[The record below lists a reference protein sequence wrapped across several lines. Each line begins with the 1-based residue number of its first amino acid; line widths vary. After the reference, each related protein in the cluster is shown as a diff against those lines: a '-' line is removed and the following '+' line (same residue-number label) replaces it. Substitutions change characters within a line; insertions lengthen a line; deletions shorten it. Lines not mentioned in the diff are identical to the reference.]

1 MGRTSS
7 SKTKALQKS
16 IHDWQQCK
24 LRTAAFLSAV
34 AGGAAVIQYMTPHL
48 IKTPMYDS
56 KLSGEDWVQELLNG
70 HPGRF
75 HDNLGMSKHV
85 FRKLVHGLQMYAGLD
100 DSKHIT
106 KEEQVAIFLCL
117 CQTGGVT
124 HDIRE
129 QFQRSP
135 DTISRCVAEYI
146 LHCSIANTV
155 LVESSAAFWTW

>member
-1 MGRTSS
+1 MGHTSS

-16 IHDWQQCK
+16 IHDQQQCK

-34 AGGAAVIQYMTPHL
+34 TGGAAVMQYMTPDL

-56 KLSGEDWVQELLNG
+56 KLSGEAWVQELLNG
-70 HPGRF
+70 HPGQF

-85 FRKLVHGLQMYAGLD
+85 FQKLIHKLQMYAGLD
-100 DSKHIT
+100 DSKHIM
-106 KEEQVAIFLCL
+106 KEEQVAILLHL

-124 HDIRE
+124 HNIRE
-129 QFQRSP
+129 QFQCSP
-135 DTISRCVAEYI
+135 DTIFRCMAEYI

-155 LVESSAAFWTW
+155 LAESSATFWTW